1 VPFVKIIADYREK
14 SSGLIDLLEN
24 SAVDLQIQKISC
36 GDYLVNDFLTIE
48 RKTARD
54 FLVSIID
61 GRLFR
66 QIGNL
71 KRLSPNPILLIEGNP
86 FKTSLDFDPA
96 AIRGALLSIQVVWRI
111 PVIHS
116 RSTEDSLAA
125 LLMIGRQLDLHS
137 DVVSLRGGYRP
148 KRLKSRQLYIL
159 QGLPGVGPV
168 IAKRLLK
175 RFGTLSAALNA
186 GVEELCQ
193 VEGIGTASGKKI
205 RHILE
210 SKFSS

>member
-1 VPFVKIIADYREK
+1 MKIIADYREK

-24 SAVDLQIQKISC
+24 SGVDLQIQKISC

-66 QIGNL
+66 QMANL
-71 KRLSPNPILLIEGNP
+71 KRLCPNPILLIEGNP

-116 RSTEDSLAA
+116 RSTENSLTV
-125 LLMIGRQLDLHS
+125 LLMIGRQLDIHS

-148 KRLKSRQLYIL
+148 KRLKSRQLYFL
-159 QGLPGVGPV
+159 QGLPGVGPTL
-168 IAKRLLK
+168 AKRLLQH
-175 RFGTLSAALNA
+175 FGTLAGVLSAT
-186 GVEELCQ
+186 VEELSQ
-193 VEGIGTASGKKI
+193 VEGVGIVSAEKI
-205 RHILE
+205 RNLLE
-210 SKFSS
+210 AEFSSRG